1 MNLLVAVVGALLLST
16 VGAQSPEDGPLV
28 TVNVDV
34 TDARGWPI
42 VGLTADD
49 FQIYEDDRPQTLT
62 AFESE
67 TDLPL
72 TVALVGDA
80 SVSSASEIR
89 FVQEAASGILQSL
102 MTSPADR
109 GLVVGYGSYPRSD
122 TRVTLIA
129 APTNDRPRLLDI
141 ADRFPTSLGQ
151 SAMHSALVLA
161 ARLLAPL
168 DGRRVIVLI
177 GAGTDNTPRFG
188 LEDSLLAA
196 QQAGATVYTVRA
208 NSRLPAHMQILGLT
222 PLRRLA
228 EETGGQAFMERSL
241 GALDE
246 FDQIGRSLRSR
257 YRLTYRPTDARPGG
271 FHRIRVETPV
281 REAAV
286 RTVSGYAAVPYREFE
301 VNFNV
306 DRRVDVPEAIGLA
319 ARGGDLVRV
328 RELIDAGV
336 GLDLDVRDDAGK
348 TPLYLASQNGHE
360 EVVLALL
367 GAGAQMDRA
376 SLDGITPLIVATVGG
391 SENIVRRLLA
401 GGAEVDHM
409 TPDGVTALLAASAG
423 GDDDLVDTLLDSGAR
438 VDLPSSDGVTPL
450 IAAAARGHTRV
461 VRRLLDNGADL
472 TRTNADGMTALE
484 AARQNGREDV
494 AELLTAFAARR

>member
-1 MNLLVAVVGALLLST
+1 MSLLVVVGFLLLSAL
-16 VGAQSPEDGPLV
+16 GAQSPEDGLLI

-34 TDARGWPI
+34 TDARGRPI

-80 SVSSASEIR
+80 SASSASEIR

-177 GAGTDNTPRFG
+177 GAGVDNTPRFG

-196 QQAGATVYTVRA
+196 HQAGATVYTVRA

-336 GLDLDVRDDAGK
+336 GLDVRDDAGK

-367 GAGAQMDRA
+367 GAGAQTDRA
-376 SLDGITPLIVATVGG
+376 SLAGITPLIVATVGG
-391 SENIVRRLLA
+391 SENIVRRLIA

-461 VRRLLDNGADL
+461 VRRLLDNGADF

-484 AARQNGREDV
+484 VARLNGREDV